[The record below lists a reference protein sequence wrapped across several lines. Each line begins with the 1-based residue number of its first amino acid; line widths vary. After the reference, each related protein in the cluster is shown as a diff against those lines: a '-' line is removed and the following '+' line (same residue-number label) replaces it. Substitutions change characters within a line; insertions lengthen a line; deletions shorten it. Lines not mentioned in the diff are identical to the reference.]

1 MQDPVADLLAFIDRS
16 PTPYHAVRSASER
29 LEAAGYSPL
38 AETEPWSLAAGD
50 RRYVVRGG
58 GSVAAFEVGSQPP
71 SEAGFRIIGAH
82 TDSPN
87 LRLKPQA
94 DVRSHGYSQL
104 AVEPYGGVLLHTWLD
119 RDLSLAGRV
128 LLRAGAGIESVL
140 VDLQRPLLRIPSLA
154 IHLNRELN
162 QEGLRLNAQQH
173 LVPVV
178 GLSEQTN
185 LAALLAEALA
195 AGSRRSP
202 GSSRARTTRR
212 GGAGPVG
219 AAARSPEI
227 LGFDLMAYDTQP
239 SARSGADG
247 EFILAPRLDN
257 LASCHAALSALLG
270 AGGVGGSGK
279 PKRPS
284 RAGSATRVVVFWDH
298 EEVGSRSQAGA
309 AGSFLADLLARLAAG
324 FSVRGSAGKGTVR
337 EGDQALARAVARSW
351 LVSADM
357 AHAVHPNYA
366 DRHEPGHRP
375 VLGRGPVLKRNVN
388 QSYATDGEGA
398 ALFTALC
405 RDAGFAPQHFVARS
419 DLGCGSTIGPISAA
433 RVGLR
438 TVDVG
443 NPMLSMH
450 SCREMAAAA
459 DVAPMIDVLT
469 AFLASSEPA

>member
-16 PTPYHAVRSASER
+16 PTPYHAVAAAVER
-29 LEAAGYSPL
+29 LEAAGFSPL
-38 AETEPWSLAAGD
+38 AESEAWSLGAGD

-58 GSVAAFEVGSQPP
+58 SLAAFEVGARPP
-71 SEAGFRIIGAH
+71 AESGFRLIGAH

-87 LRLKPQA
+87 LRLKPLA
-94 DVRSHGYSQL
+94 DVRSQGYSQL

-128 LLRAGAGIESVL
+128 MLRAGAGMESVL
-140 VDLQRPLLRIPSLA
+140 VDLRRPLLRIPSLA
-154 IHLNRELN
+154 IHLNREIN

-173 LVPVV
+173 LTPVL
-178 GLSEQTN
+178 GLSEQAS
-185 LAALLAEALA
+185 LGALLAEALA
-195 AGSRRSP
+195 AAPDRRRGRASGRGREPAKRRSQQ
-202 GSSRARTTRR
+202 
-212 GGAGPVG
+212 
-219 AAARSPEI
+219 PEI

-239 SARSGADG
+239 AARAGADG
-247 EFILAPRLDN
+247 ELLLAPRLDN
-257 LASCHAALSALLG
+257 LASCHAALCALFASARR
-270 AGGVGGSGK
+270 GK
-279 PKRPS
+279 PGP
-284 RAGSATRVVVFWDH
+284 ATRVVVFWDH

-309 AGSFLADLLARLAAG
+309 AGSFLADLLERLATG
-324 FSVRGSAGKGTVR
+324 FQASRGAGKTQ
-337 EGDQALARAVARSW
+337 DQALARAVARSW

-398 ALFTALC
+398 ALFAALC
-405 RDAGFAPQHFVARS
+405 HEAGFEPQHFVARS

-450 SCREMAAAA
+450 SCREMAGAA

-469 AFLASSEPA
+469 AFLASAEPT